1 MLETL
6 WIFIIEIIALFLSSC
21 AICIIFLLL
30 TTDFLL
36 LLDDLRKYITAVGI
50 IFYLILDNFKGNF
63 FNLDW
68 SMGSGWENSSVIIT
82 FGGLVF
88 VSSMLLVEVCQI
100 IWSLCYTCP
109 VLIFGYFIKHSAPV
123 ALCTFSLSIYVF
135 VQLGSSYNH
144 CQGLY
149 YLFWSHTFLWVGST
163 FLLST
168 YGKLKSHILSS
179 YFYLPV
185 VVCAR

>member
-6 WIFIIEIIALFLSSC
+6 WIFIIEIIALSLSSC

-30 TTDFLL
+30 TIDFLL

-88 VSSMLLVEVCQI
+88 ISSMLLVEVCQI
-100 IWSLCYTCP
+100 IWSLFYTCP
-109 VLIFGYFIKHSAPV
+109 VLIFGYFIKHSAAV
-123 ALCTFSLSIYVF
+123 TLCTFSLSIYVF

-144 CQGLY
+144 CFIIPSVRGY
-149 YLFWSHTFLWVGST
+149 IICSGPTLFFELD
-163 FLLST
+163 LLSCCPLM
-168 YGKLKSHILSS
+168 GSLKAI
-179 YFYLPV
+179 FCQV
-185 VVCAR
+185 IFTFQ